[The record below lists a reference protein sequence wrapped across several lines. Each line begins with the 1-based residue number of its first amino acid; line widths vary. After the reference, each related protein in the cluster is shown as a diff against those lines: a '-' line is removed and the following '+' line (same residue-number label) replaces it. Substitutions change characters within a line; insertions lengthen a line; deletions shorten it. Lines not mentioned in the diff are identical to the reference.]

1 MQFGRPSNFAER
13 RRLYRLGE
21 AAATALARIWPV
33 LEPAVEGGLEAF
45 VAAERLMPTVAK
57 SFEAHGPLIHRTEKA
72 HFALLLGGRFDEA
85 YAQSC
90 QDICRIEHEIGL
102 SVRTRMI
109 AGALIIEA
117 VLHALAKRFRWSP
130 DRIAEMGALVTRAIT
145 FDLAITQTLYQDA
158 FARVN
163 AARHENIDA
172 AIGGFEQQIG
182 ALLGDLKGASDSL
195 FSQAEAMREGAQET
209 TGRTKIAAAAS
220 AEMARSVALTIGAT
234 DELEKSIA
242 EIDRQSANSLALSQ
256 ASSTDAETSMAALRD
271 LGQAAEQIGSVVEMI
286 SKIARQ
292 TNLLALNATIEAAR
306 AGEAGRGFGV
316 VAAEVKALADQT
328 ARATKDISLQI
339 GAVQKAAERSTEQI
353 RGIVDRMKDMSSFTS
368 AIATSVQQQA
378 AATRS
383 ISEAVRV
390 VADHSCRAKEGVGDI
405 ERIAGQNVAT
415 AAEIIEWTNRLST
428 GANNTER
435 QIDGFFAQVRS
446 A

>member
-1 MQFGRPSNFAER
+1 MQFGRPTNFAER
-13 RRLYRLGE
+13 RRLYKLGE
-21 AAATALARIWPV
+21 PQAATLARLWPI
-33 LEPAVEGGLEAF
+33 LEPAVERGLDAF
-45 VAAERLMPTVAK
+45 VEAERLMPTVAK
-57 SFEAHGPLIHRTEKA
+57 CFEAHGPFIHHTEKA
-72 HFALLLGGRFDEA
+72 HFALLLSGCFDEA

-90 QDICRIEHEIGL
+90 QDICRVEHEIGL
-102 SVRTRMI
+102 SARTRMI

-117 VLHALAKRFRWSP
+117 VLEALAKRFRWSP
-130 DRIAEMGALVTRAIT
+130 DRIAEAGALVTRAVT

-158 FARVN
+158 FAKTN
-163 AARHENIDA
+163 AARHSNIDA
-172 AIGGFEQQIG
+172 AIGDFERQIG
-182 ALLGDLKGASDSL
+182 ALFGDLKGASDSL
-195 FSQAEAMREGAQET
+195 FSQAETMREGAEET
-209 TGRTKIAAAAS
+209 TSRTKVAAAAS
-220 AEMARSVALTIGAT
+220 AEMSRSVALTIGAT

-242 EIDRQSANSLALSQ
+242 EIDRQSANSLAMSH
-256 ASSTDAETSMAALRD
+256 ASSTEAETSMAALRD

-339 GAVQKAAERSTEQI
+339 AAVQKAAGRSTGQI
-353 RGIVDRMKDMSSFTS
+353 RGIVERMKDMSSFTS

-390 VADHSCRAKEGVGDI
+390 VADHSSRAKDSVGQID
-405 ERIAGQNVAT
+405 RIVGQNVAT
-415 AAEIIEWTNRLST
+415 AAEIIGWTSRLSA

-435 QIDGFFAQVRS
+435 QIDDFFARVRS

>member
-1 MQFGRPSNFAER
+1 MQFGRPTNFAER

-21 AAATALARIWPV
+21 PEAATLAKLWP
-33 LEPAVEGGLEAF
+33 LIEPAIERGLDAF

-57 SFEAHGPLIHRTEKA
+57 SFEAHGTFIHETEKA
-72 HFALLLGGRFDEA
+72 HLALLLCGRFDET

-90 QDICRIEHEIGL
+90 QDICRIQYGL
-102 SVRTRMI
+102 GLTARTRMI
-109 AGALIIEA
+109 AGALLIEA
-117 VLHALAKRFRWSP
+117 MLAALAKRYRWSP
-130 DRIAEMGALVTRAIT
+130 ERIAEMGALVTRAIT

-158 FARVN
+158 FAAAS
-163 AARHENIDA
+163 AARHDTIDA
-172 AIGGFEQQIG
+172 AIAGFEQQIG
-182 ALLGDLKGASDSL
+182 ALVHDLKGASDSL
-195 FSQAEAMREGAQET
+195 FSQAEAMRTGAEET
-209 TGRTKIAAAAS
+209 TSRTKVAATAS
-220 AEMARSVALTIGAT
+220 AEMARSVALTLGAT

-242 EIDRQSANSLALSQ
+242 EIDRQSANSMQLSH
-256 ASSTDAETSMAALRD
+256 ASSHDAETSMAALRD

-339 GAVQKAAERSTEQI
+339 AAVQKAAERSTGQI
-353 RGIVDRMKDMSSFTS
+353 RGIVERMKDMSSFTS

-390 VADHSCRAKEGVGDI
+390 VADHSSRAKDGVGEI

-415 AAEIIEWTNRLST
+415 AAEIIEWTSRLST
-428 GANNTER
+428 GEQHRASDR
-435 QIDGFFAQVRS
+435 
-446 A
+446 

>member
-1 MQFGRPSNFAER
+1 MQFGRPTNFAER

-21 AAATALARIWPV
+21 PEAATLARLWPV
-33 LEPAVEGGLEAF
+33 LELAVERGLDAF

-57 SFEAHGPLIHRTEKA
+57 SFEAHGPLIQRKEKA
-72 HFALLLGGRFDEA
+72 HLALLLSGCFDDV

-90 QDICRIEHEIGL
+90 QDICRVEYEIGL
-102 SVRTRMI
+102 SARTRMI

-117 VLHALAKRFRWSP
+117 VLSVLAKRFRWSP
-130 DRIAEMGALVTRAIT
+130 DRIAEVGALVTRAVT

-158 FARVN
+158 FANVN

-195 FSQAEAMREGAQET
+195 YAQAGAMRAGAQET
-209 TGRTKIAAAAS
+209 TSRTKVAAAAS

-256 ASSTDAETSMAALRD
+256 ASSEDAETSMAALRD

-339 GAVQKAAERSTEQI
+339 AAVQKAAERSTGQI
-353 RGIVDRMKDMSSFTS
+353 RGIVERMKDMSSFTS

-383 ISEAVRV
+383 ISDAVRV
-390 VADHSCRAKEGVGDI
+390 VADHSSRAKDGVGEI

-428 GANNTER
+428 GANHTER
-435 QIDGFFAQVRS
+435 QIDEFFAQVRS

>member
-1 MQFGRPSNFAER
+1 MQFGKPTNFAER

-21 AAATALARIWPV
+21 AAAAALARLWPV
-33 LEPAVEGGLEAF
+33 LEPAVERGLDAF

-57 SFEAHGPLIHRTEKA
+57 SFEAHGPFIHQTEKA
-72 HFALLLGGRFDEA
+72 HFALLLSGCFDET

-90 QDICRIEHEIGL
+90 QDICRVEHEIGL
-102 SVRTRMI
+102 SARTRMI

-117 VLHALAKRFRWSP
+117 VLEGLAKRFRWSP
-130 DRIAEMGALVTRAIT
+130 DRIAEMGALVTRAVT

-163 AARHENIDA
+163 GVRHDNIDA
-172 AIGGFEQQIG
+172 AIGGFEAQIG
-182 ALLGDLKGASDSL
+182 TLLGDLKSASDSL
-195 FSQAEAMREGAQET
+195 FSQAEAMRTGAQET
-209 TGRTKIAAAAS
+209 TNRTKIAAGAS

-242 EIDRQSANSLALSQ
+242 EIDRQSANSLALSH
-256 ASSTDAETSMAALRD
+256 ASSNDAETSMAALRD

-339 GAVQKAAERSTEQI
+339 TAVQKAAERSTGQI
-353 RGIVDRMKDMSSFTS
+353 RGIVERMKDMSSFTS

-383 ISEAVRV
+383 ISDAVRV
-390 VADHSCRAKEGVGDI
+390 VADHSSRAKDGVGEI

-415 AAEIIEWTNRLST
+415 AAEIIEWTSRLSA

-435 QIDGFFAQVRS
+435 QIDEFFAQVRS

>member
-1 MQFGRPSNFAER
+1 MQFGRPTNFAER
-13 RRLYRLGE
+13 RRLYKLGE
-21 AAATALARIWPV
+21 PEAASLARLWPV
-33 LEPAVEGGLEAF
+33 IEPAVERGLEAF

-72 HFALLLGGRFDEA
+72 HFALLLSGCFDET

-90 QDICRIEHEIGL
+90 QDICRIGYEIGL
-102 SVRTRMI
+102 SARTRMI

-117 VLHALAKRFRWSP
+117 VLETLAKRFRWSP
-130 DRIAEMGALVTRAIT
+130 ERIAESGALVSRAVA
-145 FDLAITQTLYQDA
+145 FDLAITLTLYQDA
-158 FARVN
+158 ITASS
-163 AARHENIDA
+163 ATRHAKIDA
-172 AIGGFEQQIG
+172 AIGGFELQIG
-182 ALLGDLKGASDSL
+182 RLLGDLKGASGSL
-195 FSQAEAMREGAQET
+195 FTQAEAMRAVAEET
-209 TGRTKIAAAAS
+209 TSRTKVAAGAS
-220 AEMARSVALTIGAT
+220 AEMARSVTLTIGAT

-256 ASSTDAETSMAALRD
+256 ASSRDAETSMAALGD
-271 LGQAAEQIGSVVEMI
+271 LGQAADQIGSVVEMI
-286 SKIARQ
+286 SNIARQ

-328 ARATKDISLQI
+328 ARATKNISLQI
-339 GAVQKAAERSTEQI
+339 AAVQKAAERSTGQI
-353 RGIVDRMKDMSSFTS
+353 RQIVERMKDMSSFTS

-383 ISEAVRV
+383 ISDAVRV
-390 VADHSCRAKEGVGDI
+390 VADHSSRAKDGVNEI

-415 AAEIIEWTNRLST
+415 AAEIIDWTSRLSA
-428 GANNTER
+428 GAGDTER
-435 QIDGFFAQVRS
+435 QIGEFFAQVRS

>member
-1 MQFGRPSNFAER
+1 MQFGRPTNFVER
-13 RRLYRLGE
+13 RRLYKLGD
-21 AAATALARIWPV
+21 AAAAELARLWPIID
-33 LEPAVEGGLEAF
+33 PAVERGLEAF

-57 SFEAHGPLIHRTEKA
+57 SFEAHGPLIHNTEKA
-72 HFALLLGGRFDEA
+72 HLALLLSGCFDET

-90 QDICRIEHEIGL
+90 QDICRIECEIGL
-102 SVRTRMI
+102 SARTRMI
-109 AGALIIEA
+109 AGALIIES
-117 VLHALAKRFRWSP
+117 VMQVLAKRYRWSP
-130 DRIAEMGALVTRAIT
+130 ERIAEAGALVTRAMM

-158 FARVN
+158 FAAAN

-172 AIGGFEQQIG
+172 AIGGFERQIG

-195 FSQAEAMREGAQET
+195 FAQAEAMRTGAQET
-209 TGRTKIAAAAS
+209 TSRTKIAAAAS
-220 AEMARSVALTIGAT
+220 AETARSVALTIGAT

-242 EIDRQSANSLALSQ
+242 EIDRQSANSLALSH
-256 ASSTDAETSMAALRD
+256 ASSSDAETSMAALRD
-271 LGQAAEQIGSVVEMI
+271 LGQAAEQIGSVIEMI
-286 SKIARQ
+286 SNIARQ

-339 GAVQKAAERSTEQI
+339 AAVQKAAERSTSQI
-353 RGIVDRMKDMSSFTS
+353 KGIVERMKDMSSFTS

-383 ISEAVRV
+383 ISDAVRV
-390 VADHSCRAKEGVGDI
+390 VADHSARAKDGVGEI

-415 AAEIIEWTNRLST
+415 AAEIIEWTSRLSA
-428 GANNTER
+428 GANHTER

>member
-1 MQFGRPSNFAER
+1 MQFGRPTNFAER
-13 RRLYRLGE
+13 RLLYRFGE

-33 LEPAVEGGLEAF
+33 REPAVERGLEAF

-117 VLHALAKRFRWSP
+117 VLQALAKRFRWAP
-130 DRIAEMGALVTRAIT
+130 DRIAETGALVTRAVT

-172 AIGGFEQQIG
+172 AIAGFEQQIG
-182 ALLGDLKGASDSL
+182 ALLADLKGASGSL
-195 FSQAEAMREGAQET
+195 FSQAEAMREGSQET

-242 EIDRQSANSLALSQ
+242 EIDRQSSNSLALSQ
-256 ASSTDAETSMAALRD
+256 ASSTDSETSMAAFLE
-271 LGQAAEQIGSVVEMI
+271 LGQSAEASGSVVE
-286 SKIARQ
+286 
-292 TNLLALNATIEAAR
+292 L
-306 AGEAGRGFGV
+306 
-316 VAAEVKALADQT
+316 
-328 ARATKDISLQI
+328 
-339 GAVQKAAERSTEQI
+339 
-353 RGIVDRMKDMSSFTS
+353 
-368 AIATSVQQQA
+368 
-378 AATRS
+378 
-383 ISEAVRV
+383 
-390 VADHSCRAKEGVGDI
+390 
-405 ERIAGQNVAT
+405 
-415 AAEIIEWTNRLST
+415 
-428 GANNTER
+428 
-435 QIDGFFAQVRS
+435 
-446 A
+446 

>member
-1 MQFGRPSNFAER
+1 MQFGRPTNFAER
-13 RRLYRLGE
+13 RRLYTLGE
-21 AAATALARIWPV
+21 PEAATLARLWPV
-33 LEPAVEGGLEAF
+33 LEPAVDRGLAAF

-72 HFALLLGGRFDEA
+72 HFALLLSGCFDEA

-90 QDICRIEHEIGL
+90 QDICRIECDIGL
-102 SVRTRMI
+102 SARTRMI
-109 AGALIIEA
+109 AGALIIDA
-117 VLHALAKRFRWSP
+117 VLEALAKRFRWSP
-130 DRIAEMGALVTRAIT
+130 DRIAEAGALVTRAVT

-158 FARVN
+158 FAKAN
-163 AARHENIDA
+163 ALRHDNIDA

-182 ALLGDLKGASDSL
+182 ALLGDLKGASGSL
-195 FSQAEAMREGAQET
+195 FARAEAMRAGAQET
-209 TGRTKIAAAAS
+209 TSRTKIAAAAS

-242 EIDRQSANSLALSQ
+242 EIDRQSANSLSLSQ
-256 ASSTDAETSMAALRD
+256 ASSSDAETSMSALRD

-339 GAVQKAAERSTEQI
+339 AAVQKAAERSTGQI
-353 RGIVDRMKDMSSFTS
+353 SGIVERMKDMSSFTS

-390 VADHSCRAKEGVGDI
+390 VADHSSRAKEGVGEI

-415 AAEIIEWTNRLST
+415 AAEIIEWTSRLSA

-435 QIDGFFAQVRS
+435 QIDEFFAQVRS

>member
-1 MQFGRPSNFAER
+1 MQFGRPTNFVER
-13 RRLYRLGE
+13 RRLYKLGDPE
-21 AAATALARIWPV
+21 AATLARLWPV
-33 LEPAVEGGLEAF
+33 LEPAVDRGLHAF

-57 SFEAHGPLIHRTEKA
+57 AFEAHGPLIHRTEKA
-72 HFALLLGGRFDEA
+72 HLALLLSGRFDEI

-90 QDICRIEHEIGL
+90 QDICRIECEIGL
-102 SVRTRMI
+102 SARTRMI
-109 AGALIIEA
+109 AGALLIEA
-117 VLHALAKRFRWSP
+117 MLKGLAKHFRWSP
-130 DRIAEMGALVTRAIT
+130 ERIAEIGALVTRAVT

-158 FARVN
+158 FAAAS
-163 AARHENIDA
+163 AARHQNIDA

-182 ALLGDLKGASDSL
+182 ALVGDLKGASDSL
-195 FSQAEAMREGAQET
+195 FSQAEAMRVGAQET
-209 TGRTKIAAAAS
+209 TGRTKVAAAAS
-220 AEMARSVALTIGAT
+220 AEMARSVSLTIGAT

-242 EIDRQSANSLALSQ
+242 EIDRQSANSLELSH
-256 ASSTDAETSMAALRD
+256 ASSHDAENSMSALRD

-286 SKIARQ
+286 SRIARQ

-339 GAVQKAAERSTEQI
+339 GAVQKAAERSTDQI
-353 RGIVDRMKDMSSFTS
+353 RGIVERMKDMSSFTS

-390 VADHSCRAKEGVGDI
+390 VADHSSRAKDGVGEI
-405 ERIAGQNVAT
+405 ERIAGRNVAT
-415 AAEIIEWTNRLST
+415 AAEIIEWTRRLAA

-435 QIDGFFAQVRS
+435 QIDEFFAQVRS